1 MPRWRRAH
9 GRSNATAR
17 ARETTKY
24 HNSRV
29 LTATPGHFY
38 SHLRQHITIAARA
51 QPGKL
56 TISSH
61 PIPARHITCDPQR
74 LPRALYLDCGTVC
87 ALPPRL
93 QRQPADAIL
102 PPPRLAS
109 SAGIAQRH
117 SSLLTVLCQHGCT
130 PCRIAADNDRL
141 HLELPV
147 SALCRRVT
155 GAAADALSRLASIG
169 GAALALQLRSTS
181 TSSASFSAPNC
192 YLSARVSALLTQAR
206 P

>member
-1 MPRWRRAH
+1 M
-9 GRSNATAR
+9 
-17 ARETTKY
+17 
-24 HNSRV
+24 
-29 LTATPGHFY
+29 
-38 SHLRQHITIAARA
+38 
-51 QPGKL
+51 
-56 TISSH
+56 
-61 PIPARHITCDPQR
+61 
-74 LPRALYLDCGTVC
+74 
-87 ALPPRL
+87 
-93 QRQPADAIL
+93 
-102 PPPRLAS
+102 
-109 SAGIAQRH
+109 
-117 SSLLTVLCQHGCT
+117 LCQHGCT

-192 YLSARVSALLTQAR
+192 YLFARVSALLTQAR